1 MLPPPLDSRER
12 KSDVTSMNQSI
23 PTCAA
28 FVLVLMMKT
37 LIQDVNGCN
46 ARGRWIH
53 EDCIDEVVIDN
64 SSGKVCPL
72 CYND

>member
-12 KSDVTSMNQSI
+12 ISDVTSMNQSI

-46 ARGRWIH
+46 AHVEGGSMRIVLMKL
-53 EDCIDEVVIDN
+53 I
-64 SSGKVCPL
+64 
-72 CYND
+72 

>member
-28 FVLVLMMKT
+28 FVLVSYDKDINTGREWL
-37 LIQDVNGCN
+37 QCSC
-46 ARGRWIH
+46 GRWIH

-64 SSGKVCPL
+64 SSGKVSPL
-72 CYND
+72 C